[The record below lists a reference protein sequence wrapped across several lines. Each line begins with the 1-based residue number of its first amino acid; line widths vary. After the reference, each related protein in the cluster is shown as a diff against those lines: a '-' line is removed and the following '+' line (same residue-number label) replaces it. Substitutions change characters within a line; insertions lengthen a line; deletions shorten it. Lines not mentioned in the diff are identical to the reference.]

1 MGTNQK
7 SINRGWRDGS
17 IVKALAALAEEGIL
31 LPAPIWV
38 CLHGWTNM
46 HVDS

>member
-17 IVKALAALAEEGIL
+17 VVKAPATLIEEGISSQHL
-31 LPAPIWV
+31 CEAAFMDGKICW
-38 CLHGWTNM
+38 
-46 HVDS
+46 